1 MGLLSFFQ
9 RRAAREGAAPAAV
22 EPGSVEAARTRARR
36 RLIGAAVLLAIGV
49 VGFPLVF
56 DTAPRPLPVDIP
68 IDIPAKDAVP
78 PLAAPK
84 AAPGRAAGASAVGRV
99 AAAEP
104 APMLTESASEAGREL
119 PAPVE
124 KAETPEA
131 KPAPAPATPASA
143 AAPRALSAEPK
154 PAAGKA
160 PARPASAESA
170 RALAALEGRAG
181 ESGATPAA
189 DTAPPGGRFVVQVGA
204 FSEPNSARDARA
216 RVEKLGL
223 KAYTQVVETSGGK
236 RIRVRVG
243 PYGDRGEAE
252 KAAAQIKQAGL
263 SSAVLTL

>member
-9 RRAAREGAAPAAV
+9 RRAAREGAPPVTV

-36 RLIGAAVLLAIGV
+36 RLIGAAVLVALGV
-49 VGFPLVF
+49 IGFPLVF

-68 IDIPAKDAVP
+68 IEIPAKDAVP
-78 PLAAPK
+78 PLAPPK
-84 AAPGRAAGASAVGRV
+84 AAPGRSAGASAVGRV

-104 APMLTESASEAGREL
+104 APVLTESASEAGREL

-124 KAETPEA
+124 KAESAEPR
-131 KPAPAPATPASA
+131 PAAATPASA
-143 AAPRALSAEPK
+143 VAPRTVPTEPK
-154 PAAGKA
+154 PAASKA

-181 ESGATPAA
+181 ESGAASAAA
-189 DTAPPGGRFVVQVGA
+189 DAAPAGGRFVVQVGA